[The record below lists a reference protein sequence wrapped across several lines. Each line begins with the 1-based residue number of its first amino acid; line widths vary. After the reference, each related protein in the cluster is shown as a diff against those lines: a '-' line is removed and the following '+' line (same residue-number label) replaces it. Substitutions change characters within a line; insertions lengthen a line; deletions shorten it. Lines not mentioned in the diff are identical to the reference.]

1 VPGKKYTVQMPLVD
15 EDGNDLGGLR
25 SPEVMVPVGTHTGWN
40 LRRAGFAEGD
50 LASLAGSFVPFAR
63 TRAEREASGDPRHSI
78 EERYASHED
87 YVRQVAEAARQ
98 LQAAR
103 FLLEEDADRYVEAAK
118 SRDPLNDAVPLAP
131 LALGKAMPSP
141 SASVR

>member
-1 VPGKKYTVQMPLVD
+1 MQMPHVD

-63 TRAEREASGDPRHSI
+63 TRAEREADGDPRRSI
-78 EERYASHED
+78 EERYASHEE
-87 YVRQVAEAARQ
+87 YVRQMAEAVRQ
-98 LQAAR
+98 LQAAG
-103 FLLEEDADRYVEAAK
+103 FLLEEDAERYVEAAR
-118 SRDPLNDAVPLAP
+118 SRDPLSEDVNLAP
-131 LALGKAMPSP
+131 LTLSKAMPSP
-141 SASVR
+141 SAIAR